1 MTEERSSL
9 SAPGWVPMGEPPPD
23 HVAVGWAG
31 LEDRLADQVQFAI
44 HLHYVQECLRPGDRV
59 LEMGAG
65 RGRFTRELA
74 ALCDR
79 VVVADVS
86 PDKLQMNR
94 RNMAAM
100 GLEDQ
105 IEAWVECDMAK
116 LQGVFEDNEFD
127 GVVCYGGPLS
137 YVFDR
142 RFRALSELVRVT
154 RPGGVLFLSARS
166 LFGTVHENLP
176 RVLGGDPR
184 VNREIIRSGDI
195 GPDKVGVARN
205 FLHAYRSGEFREAI
219 ESAGATVEV
228 LSASE
233 CVSATWGDLVGPW
246 QEDHG
251 VWEHLLE
258 IELEACREPGCLDMG
273 SHIIAVARKP

>member
-1 MTEERSSL
+1 MTEQPRR
-9 SAPGWVPMGEPPPD
+9 P
-23 HVAVGWAG
+23 AG
-31 LEDRLADQVQFAI
+31 LEWGPIEESIPEHIGVGWVGLEERLADQVQFAI
-44 HLHYVQECLRPGDRV
+44 HLHYLRECLRPDDRV

-86 PDKLQMNR
+86 PDKLQLNR
-94 RNMAAM
+94 RNMTAM
-100 GLEDQ
+100 GLDSR
-105 IEAWVECDMAK
+105 IESWVECDMAK

-127 GVVCYGGPLS
+127 AVVCYGGPLS

-154 RPGGVLFLSARS
+154 RPGGVLLLSARS
-166 LFGTVHENLP
+166 LFGTVHESLP
-176 RVLGGDPR
+176 RVLSGDPR

-205 FLHAYRSGEFREAI
+205 FLHAYRSGEFRDAI
-219 ESAGATVEV
+219 EDAGATVEV
-228 LSASE
+228 LTASE

-246 QEDHG
+246 QEDPE
-251 VWEHLLE
+251 VWDHLLE

-273 SHIIAVARKP
+273 SHIIAVARKR